1 MIIERENFS
10 MSMYEL
16 LVLIIDHIKIA
27 IALLPLTGAVVSTI
41 KRSTFFYLL
50 FSESDSI
57 HE

>member
-27 IALLPLTGAVVSTI
+27 IALLPLTGTHG
-41 KRSTFFYLL
+41 RYF
-50 FSESDSI
+50 DD
-57 HE
+57 